1 MKITKISEIE
11 FLSRFELIE
20 GSYRYDNE
28 TFSRKNELYIVD
40 NGETALTNT
49 KLVHKVIERILT
61 SLPNNTTYQID
72 IDSTIEANDDIHI
85 QNNDNRYGME
95 VICFDAFDKNNQKIM
110 FGETPEKL
118 LDLIAYMVDSL
129 GYKVYKQNDYVNILG
144 YINTLLKLKQY
155 FNSTEE
161 LQIYFVTPQT
171 NDYLEVLN
179 IPATETK
186 IPVYLSLFAKCVKDD
201 GSFDTSTFSEA
212 IGLNIFDDKTILQTL
227 TKFNN

>member
-49 KLVHKVIERILT
+49 KLVHKVLERILI
-61 SLPNNTTYQID
+61 SLPSNNTYQID
-72 IDSTIEANDDIHI
+72 IEATIAANDDIHSK
-85 QNNDNRYGME
+85 NNDSRYGME
-95 VICFDAFDKNNQKIM
+95 VICFEVFDENNQKLI

-129 GYKVYKQNDYVNILG
+129 GYKIYKQNDYVNILG
-144 YINTLLKLKQY
+144 YINTLLRLKHH
-155 FNSTEE
+155 FKITEE

-186 IPVYLSLFAKCVKDD
+186 IPVYLSLFAKCVKND
-201 GSFDTSTFSEA
+201 GSYDTTTFSEA